1 MPIRCCIVDDEPL
14 AIKLLSGYVSKTA
27 NLELTLA
34 TTDPFSA
41 LEAVRSGKV
50 DLVFLDIQMPELTG
64 IQFMKIIDRQC
75 GIIITSAYKDYAL
88 QGFEFD
94 VIDYLLKPIAYEKFF
109 AAVQKANNRMFTKQ
123 AAADVANYIFI
134 KSDHRQI
141 KVNFDEIYYLES
153 FRDYITVHTTKD
165 KILTLQSLRSFE
177 ETLPADKFIR
187 IHKSHIVAIEKITA
201 IENNR
206 ILIHDTFLPI
216 GEVYKDQV
224 NQRLQLKK

>member
-109 AAVQKANNRMFTKQ
+109 AAVQKANNRMFTKL
-123 AAADVANYIFI
+123 AAADVSNYIFI

-224 NQRLQLKK
+224 NQRLQLMK

>member
-1 MPIRCCIVDDEPL
+1 MTIKTILVDDEKL
-14 AIKLLSGYVSKTA
+14 AIQGLQLR
-27 NLELTLA
+27 
-34 TTDPFSA
+34 
-41 LEAVRSGKV
+41 LEAHDDIEIIDTCQNGREAIRSIKTNKP

-109 AAVQKANNRMFTKQ
+109 AAVQKANNRMFTKL
-123 AAADVANYIFI
+123 AAADVSNYIFI

>member
-109 AAVQKANNRMFTKQ
+109 AAVQKANNRMFTKL
-123 AAADVANYIFI
+123 AAADVSNYIFI